1 MWCWGL
7 NNFGQLGNGTTTSSS
22 VPVQVKS
29 LTGVVRIGGARDH
42 TLAVKAN
49 GTVWAWGDNDFGQL
63 GDGTTTDRLKP
74 VRVTGVTGGEE
85 VAGGRDY
92 SVALVQP

>member
-1 MWCWGL
+1 
-7 NNFGQLGNGTTTSSS
+7 
-22 VPVQVKS
+22 
-29 LTGVVRIGGARDH
+29 
-42 TLAVKAN
+42 
-49 GTVWAWGDNDFGQL
+49 VWAWGDNDFGQL
-63 GDGTTTDRLKP
+63 GDGTTANRLKP

>member
-1 MWCWGL
+1 MPVK
-7 NNFGQLGNGTTTSSS
+7 
-22 VPVQVKS
+22 VPGIATAVNIGAGRLHS
-29 LTGVVRIGGARDH
+29 LAIEKDRS
-42 TLAVKAN
+42 
-49 GTVWAWGDNDFGQL
+49 VWAWGDNDFGQL